1 MQENHPFTSSIT
13 ESTNILPKG
22 EVNFIEQHSNWIIKV
37 KCSWGKTWLSINIA
51 SRKTDLKSHFLP
63 CKLKQASLLSFL
75 TRSSAFNFY
84 GEKSKY
90 SELLL
95 KSPETRHILASKRSC
110 ILLDANSLIYKGSVR
125 KKDTKSLS
133 NIFILIESLH
143 NKIDNLD
150 RVPSV

>member
-13 ESTNILPKG
+13 KSTNILLKG
-22 EVNFIEQHSNWIIKV
+22 EVNFVEQHNNWIIKV
-37 KCSWGKTWLSINIA
+37 KGSWEKTWLSITIA

-63 CKLKQASLLSFL
+63 CQLKQASLLSFL

-95 KSPETRHILASKRSC
+95 KNSETRSLLASKKSSVV
-110 ILLDANSLIYKGSVR
+110 LDANTLIFKGSVR
-125 KKDTKSLS
+125 KKDTTSLS
-133 NIFILIESLH
+133 NIFILIESLQ